1 MERFINHIRA
11 YFDKPDILEL
21 SAYQHKIPQS
31 ITVES
36 SYDKKS
42 GYYTAKIIQVDNNAV
57 RGLIITESKTPEGL
71 VDMVNDAL
79 LTYLEVPERIKLALP
94 LKLLPV
100 DIDFAEQVVKN
111 GQFVLAK

>member
-1 MERFINHIRA
+1 MKRFIHYVKA
-11 YFDKPDILEL
+11 YFDKPDMLEL
-21 SAYQHKIPQS
+21 SAYQHKLPQS
-31 ITVES
+31 ITVDA

-42 GYYTAKIIQVDNNAV
+42 GYFTAKITQVDSSAV

-79 LTYLEVPERIKLALP
+79 LTYLEVPERIRIALP

-100 DIDFAEQVVKN
+100 DIDFAEQAVKK